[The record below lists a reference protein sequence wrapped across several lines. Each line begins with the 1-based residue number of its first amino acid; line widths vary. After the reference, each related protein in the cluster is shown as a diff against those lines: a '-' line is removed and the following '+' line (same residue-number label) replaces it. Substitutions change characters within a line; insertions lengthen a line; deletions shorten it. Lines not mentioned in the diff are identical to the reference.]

1 MKYGKSLRLARRP
14 GWEDA
19 YVNYSELK
27 AILAQIEDIWSRCD
41 VTLFDEDDHPAD
53 DDIDEADDD
62 AELQQLHP
70 GTDWI
75 QTFRASPKR
84 TVLPQ
89 SSASLNWPYSGSRTP
104 SPSNLPPNLLNSALT
119 STTVT
124 NNTTANTSTSS
135 STFPSGS
142 HRRTRSAYHRLSLIF
157 RLHAPGPNGR
167 QPLPPAHRAADLKV
181 RHLAE
186 RFLGLLQSEIEKV
199 SLFALSRVGELSD
212 TIGAL
217 RFGDGLMAAS
227 SDPDFSNQRRRF
239 PSESDDDGL
248 DDESDDESDASSESS
263 ESGGL
268 SRSSPTLAPLPPP
281 STHQTTTKQLLYK
294 IKLLLAQPGRLSP
307 DIGPVSLPLNQ
318 INRSQSPH
326 RALLVTHLEHQDAW
340 TPAPQL
346 FRPFVDPTW
355 RRSSLDASDSE
366 TFQANIHIK
375 ILKPQNNSLID
386 TQNALDALFSNPSD
400 QKIDFSSVNDP
411 HVTLYLTTF
420 NTETRSQMFELAK
433 SALQK
438 AYTEN
443 CSGSSVDEPYV
454 MKSAVS
460 QYVSGSY
467 GMLVTENSACLQA
480 LSDQLVLATQDFV
493 SESAKEYVPSWIY
506 NLPED
511 QQQQKIELIKQ
522 YGSPNVFEGFEPHV
536 TLLVDDVNSTEL
548 SVIFQQNEV
557 EEVDSP
563 ILEIGFGSVGQFG
576 SVLKNQDLAA
586 PVRFD

>member
-1 MKYGKSLRLARRP
+1 M
-14 GWEDA
+14 
-19 YVNYSELK
+19 
-27 AILAQIEDIWSRCD
+27 
-41 VTLFDEDDHPAD
+41 H
-53 DDIDEADDD
+53 
-62 AELQQLHP
+62 
-70 GTDWI
+70 
-75 QTFRASPKR
+75 
-84 TVLPQ
+84 
-89 SSASLNWPYSGSRTP
+89 
-104 SPSNLPPNLLNSALT
+104 
-119 STTVT
+119 
-124 NNTTANTSTSS
+124 
-135 STFPSGS
+135 
-142 HRRTRSAYHRLSLIF
+142 
-157 RLHAPGPNGR
+157 
-167 QPLPPAHRAADLKV
+167 
-181 RHLAE
+181 
-186 RFLGLLQSEIEKV
+186 GLLP
-199 SLFALSRVGELSD
+199 LSSFVPLLTLLG
-212 TIGAL
+212 GAV
-217 RFGDGLMAAS
+217 AS
-227 SDPDFSNQRRRF
+227 
-239 PSESDDDGL
+239 
-248 DDESDDESDASSESS
+248 
-263 ESGGL
+263 
-268 SRSSPTLAPLPPP
+268 
-281 STHQTTTKQLLYK
+281 
-294 IKLLLAQPGRLSP
+294 I
-307 DIGPVSLPLNQ
+307 
-318 INRSQSPH
+318 
-326 RALLVTHLEHQDAW
+326 
-340 TPAPQL
+340 
-346 FRPFVDPTW
+346 
-355 RRSSLDASDSE
+355 ASDSE